1 MKNKLQLQDFTF
13 FINILKDSNKW
24 NIDDL
29 TKKLGK
35 DIETI
40 VYMLNIMSEVY
51 SVNGENFIDFEI
63 DSSENVI
70 FFEYS
75 STFKELN
82 TITDFELFKIYNLL
96 KSNQNLNIQNIN
108 KKDYKNFSKIL
119 DMYFDEKSNIEFEDN
134 LSIHLLTDINIEY
147 LKIGYDDP
155 KTYSIKPIS
164 ISNNQ
169 DGNVLEAIDLID
181 NKVKT
186 FLINRIIEVNE
197 LNLISS
203 SNKEKINSIE
213 VKFKYKNENFS
224 NKLDKDNTFFKD
236 GLCIYTFRDFNVAL
250 EFFFEHFQELQI
262 VSPNKLKIEFNKRI
276 NNLVDMINLWVLLNF
291 WLYYLSPWG

>member
-24 NIDDL
+24 KIDDL

-250 EFFFEHFQELQI
+250 DFFFEHFQELQI
-262 VSPNKLKIEFNKRI
+262 VSPNKLKIDFNKRI
-276 NNLVDMINLWVLLNF
+276 NNLVDMINL
-291 WLYYLSPWG
+291 

>member
-1 MKNKLQLQDFTF
+1 
-13 FINILKDSNKW
+13 
-24 NIDDL
+24 
-29 TKKLGK
+29 
-35 DIETI
+35 
-40 VYMLNIMSEVY
+40 MLFRS
-51 SVNGENFIDFEI
+51 ENFIDFEF
-63 DSSENVI
+63 DSSENLI

-276 NNLVDMINLWVLLNF
+276 NNLVDMINL
-291 WLYYLSPWG
+291 

>member
-24 NIDDL
+24 KIDDL

-108 KKDYKNFSKIL
+108 KKDYNNFLKIL

-147 LKIGYDDP
+147 LKIGYDEP

-276 NNLVDMINLWVLLNF
+276 NNLVDMINL
-291 WLYYLSPWG
+291 

>member
-13 FINILKDSNKW
+13 FINVLKDSNKW

-29 TKKLGK
+29 TEKLGK

-51 SVNGENFIDFEI
+51 SVNGENFINFEI
-63 DSSENVI
+63 DSSENLI

-108 KKDYKNFSKIL
+108 KKDYNNFLKIL

-224 NKLDKDNTFFKD
+224 IKLDKDNTFFKD

-262 VSPNKLKIEFNKRI
+262 ISPNKLKIEFNKRI
-276 NNLVDMINLWVLLNF
+276 NHLVDMINL
-291 WLYYLSPWG
+291 

>member
-13 FINILKDSNKW
+13 FINVLKDSNKW

-108 KKDYKNFSKIL
+108 KKDYNNFLKIL

-147 LKIGYDDP
+147 LKIGYDYS

-276 NNLVDMINLWVLLNF
+276 NNLVDMINL
-291 WLYYLSPWG
+291 

>member
-24 NIDDL
+24 KIDDL

-63 DSSENVI
+63 DSSENII

-108 KKDYKNFSKIL
+108 KKDYNNFLKIL

-186 FLINRIIEVNE
+186 FLLNRIIEVNE

-276 NNLVDMINLWVLLNF
+276 NNLVDMINL
-291 WLYYLSPWG
+291 

>member
-24 NIDDL
+24 KIDDL

-35 DIETI
+35 DIETL

-108 KKDYKNFSKIL
+108 KKDYNNFLKIL

-147 LKIGYDDP
+147 LKIGYDYP

-276 NNLVDMINLWVLLNF
+276 NNLVDMINL
-291 WLYYLSPWG
+291 

>member
-24 NIDDL
+24 KIDDL

-63 DSSENVI
+63 DSSENLI

-134 LSIHLLTDINIEY
+134 LTIHLLTDINIEY

-276 NNLVDMINLWVLLNF
+276 NNLVDMINL
-291 WLYYLSPWG
+291 

>member
-24 NIDDL
+24 KIDDL

-63 DSSENVI
+63 DSSENLI

-250 EFFFEHFQELQI
+250 DFFFEHFQELQI

-276 NNLVDMINLWVLLNF
+276 NNLVDMINL
-291 WLYYLSPWG
+291 

>member
-24 NIDDL
+24 KIDDL

-63 DSSENVI
+63 DSSENLI

-169 DGNVLEAIDLID
+169 DGNVLDAIDLID

-224 NKLDKDNTFFKD
+224 NKLDKDNIFFKD

-262 VSPNKLKIEFNKRI
+262 VSPNKLKIDFNKRI
-276 NNLVDMINLWVLLNF
+276 NNLVDMINL
-291 WLYYLSPWG
+291 

>member
-13 FINILKDSNKW
+13 FINILNDSNKW

-63 DSSENVI
+63 DSSENLI

-108 KKDYKNFSKIL
+108 KKDYNNFLKIL
-119 DMYFDEKSNIEFEDN
+119 DTYFDEKSNIEFEDN

-147 LKIGYDDP
+147 LKIGYDYP

-250 EFFFEHFQELQI
+250 DFFFEHFQDLQI

-276 NNLVDMINLWVLLNF
+276 KNLVDMINL
-291 WLYYLSPWG
+291 

>member
-24 NIDDL
+24 KIDDL

-276 NNLVDMINLWVLLNF
+276 NNLVDMINL
-291 WLYYLSPWG
+291 

>member
-24 NIDDL
+24 KIDDL

-63 DSSENVI
+63 DSSENLI

-262 VSPNKLKIEFNKRI
+262 ISPNKLKIEFNKRI
-276 NNLVDMINLWVLLNF
+276 NNLVDMINL
-291 WLYYLSPWG
+291 

>member
-24 NIDDL
+24 KIDDL

-96 KSNQNLNIQNIN
+96 KNNQNLNIQNIN

-119 DMYFDEKSNIEFEDN
+119 DMYFVEKSNIEFEDN

-169 DGNVLEAIDLID
+169 DGNVIEAIDLID

-276 NNLVDMINLWVLLNF
+276 NNLVDMINL
-291 WLYYLSPWG
+291 

>member
-24 NIDDL
+24 KIDDL

-108 KKDYKNFSKIL
+108 KKDYNNFLKIL

-276 NNLVDMINLWVLLNF
+276 NKLIDMINL
-291 WLYYLSPWG
+291 

>member
-24 NIDDL
+24 KIDDL

-63 DSSENVI
+63 DSSENI
-70 FFEYS
+70 ISFEYS

-119 DMYFDEKSNIEFEDN
+119 DMYFDEKSNIESEDN

-147 LKIGYDDP
+147 LKIGYDYP

-276 NNLVDMINLWVLLNF
+276 NNLVDMINL
-291 WLYYLSPWG
+291 

>member
-24 NIDDL
+24 KIDDL

-63 DSSENVI
+63 DSSENLI

-108 KKDYKNFSKIL
+108 KKDYNNFLKIL

-276 NNLVDMINLWVLLNF
+276 NHLVDMINL
-291 WLYYLSPWG
+291 

>member
-24 NIDDL
+24 KIDDL

-63 DSSENVI
+63 DSSENLI

-181 NKVKT
+181 NKFKT

-203 SNKEKINSIE
+203 SNKDKINSIE
-213 VKFKYKNENFS
+213 VKFKYKNENFLD
-224 NKLDKDNTFFKD
+224 KLDKDNTFFKD

-276 NNLVDMINLWVLLNF
+276 NNLVDMINL
-291 WLYYLSPWG
+291 

>member
-63 DSSENVI
+63 DSSENLI

-82 TITDFELFKIYNLL
+82 TITDFELFKIYSLL

-108 KKDYKNFSKIL
+108 KKDYNNFLKIL

-186 FLINRIIEVNE
+186 FLIIRIIEVNE

-276 NNLVDMINLWVLLNF
+276 NNLVDMINL
-291 WLYYLSPWG
+291 

>member
-24 NIDDL
+24 KIDDL

-63 DSSENVI
+63 DSSENLI

-108 KKDYKNFSKIL
+108 KKDYNNFLKIL

-147 LKIGYDDP
+147 LKIGYDEP

-276 NNLVDMINLWVLLNF
+276 NNLVDMINL
-291 WLYYLSPWG
+291 

>member
-250 EFFFEHFQELQI
+250 DFFFEHFQELQI

-276 NNLVDMINLWVLLNF
+276 NNLVDMINL
-291 WLYYLSPWG
+291 

>member
-75 STFKELN
+75 PTFKELN

-213 VKFKYKNENFS
+213 VKFKYKNENFL

-262 VSPNKLKIEFNKRI
+262 VSPNKLKLEFNKRI
-276 NNLVDMINLWVLLNF
+276 NNLVDMINL
-291 WLYYLSPWG
+291 

>member
-24 NIDDL
+24 KIDDL

-147 LKIGYDDP
+147 LKIGYDYP

-164 ISNNQ
+164 ISNNR

-276 NNLVDMINLWVLLNF
+276 NNLVDMINL
-291 WLYYLSPWG
+291 

>member
-108 KKDYKNFSKIL
+108 KKDYNNFLKIL

-155 KTYSIKPIS
+155 KSYSIKPIS

-276 NNLVDMINLWVLLNF
+276 NNLVDMINL
-291 WLYYLSPWG
+291 

>member
-108 KKDYKNFSKIL
+108 KKDYNNFLKIL

-262 VSPNKLKIEFNKRI
+262 ISPNKLKIEFNKRI
-276 NNLVDMINLWVLLNF
+276 NNLVDMINL
-291 WLYYLSPWG
+291 

>member
-24 NIDDL
+24 KIDDL

-63 DSSENVI
+63 DSSENLI

-108 KKDYKNFSKIL
+108 KKDYNNFLKIL
-119 DMYFDEKSNIEFEDN
+119 DMYFDEKSNIESEDN

-147 LKIGYDDP
+147 LKIGYDYS

-276 NNLVDMINLWVLLNF
+276 NNLVDMINL
-291 WLYYLSPWG
+291 

>member
-24 NIDDL
+24 KIDDL

-108 KKDYKNFSKIL
+108 KKDYNNFLKIL

-181 NKVKT
+181 SKVKT

-197 LNLISS
+197 FKLISS
-203 SNKEKINSIE
+203 SNKEKLNSIE

-276 NNLVDMINLWVLLNF
+276 NKLIDMIN
-291 WLYYLSPWG
+291 

>member
-13 FINILKDSNKW
+13 FINILNDSNKW

-40 VYMLNIMSEVY
+40 VYMLNIMSEIY

-63 DSSENVI
+63 DSSENLI

-108 KKDYKNFSKIL
+108 KKDYNNFLKIL
-119 DMYFDEKSNIEFEDN
+119 DTYFDEKSNIEFEDN

-147 LKIGYDDP
+147 LKIGYDYP

-250 EFFFEHFQELQI
+250 DFFFEHFQDLQI

-276 NNLVDMINLWVLLNF
+276 KNLVDMINL
-291 WLYYLSPWG
+291 

>member
-24 NIDDL
+24 KIDDL

-63 DSSENVI
+63 DSSENLI

-108 KKDYKNFSKIL
+108 KKDYNNFLKIL

-147 LKIGYDDP
+147 LKIGYDAP

-276 NNLVDMINLWVLLNF
+276 NNLVDMINL
-291 WLYYLSPWG
+291 

>member
-96 KSNQNLNIQNIN
+96 KSNQSLNIQNIN
-108 KKDYKNFSKIL
+108 KKDYNNFLKIL

-147 LKIGYDDP
+147 LKIGYNDP

-276 NNLVDMINLWVLLNF
+276 NNLVDMINL
-291 WLYYLSPWG
+291 

>member
-13 FINILKDSNKW
+13 FINILKDRNKW
-24 NIDDL
+24 KLDDL

-75 STFKELN
+75 STLKELN

-108 KKDYKNFSKIL
+108 KKDYNNFLKIL

-169 DGNVLEAIDLID
+169 DGNVLEAVDLID

-276 NNLVDMINLWVLLNF
+276 NNLVDMINL
-291 WLYYLSPWG
+291 

>member
-13 FINILKDSNKW
+13 LINILKDSNKW
-24 NIDDL
+24 KIDDL

-63 DSSENVI
+63 DSSENLI

-276 NNLVDMINLWVLLNF
+276 NNLVDMINL
-291 WLYYLSPWG
+291 

>member
-108 KKDYKNFSKIL
+108 KKDYNNFLKIL

-155 KTYSIKPIS
+155 KSYSIKPIS

-186 FLINRIIEVNE
+186 YLINRIIEVNE

-276 NNLVDMINLWVLLNF
+276 NNLVDMINL
-291 WLYYLSPWG
+291 

>member
-63 DSSENVI
+63 DSSENII

-108 KKDYKNFSKIL
+108 KKDYNNFLKIL

-276 NNLVDMINLWVLLNF
+276 NKLIDMINL
-291 WLYYLSPWG
+291 

>member
-24 NIDDL
+24 KIDDL

-63 DSSENVI
+63 DSSENLI

-108 KKDYKNFSKIL
+108 KKDYINFSKIL

-224 NKLDKDNTFFKD
+224 NKLDKDNIFFKD

-276 NNLVDMINLWVLLNF
+276 NNLVDMINL
-291 WLYYLSPWG
+291 

>member
-24 NIDDL
+24 KIDDL

-63 DSSENVI
+63 DSSENLI

-155 KTYSIKPIS
+155 KSYSIKPIS

-276 NNLVDMINLWVLLNF
+276 NNLVDMINL
-291 WLYYLSPWG
+291 

>member
-13 FINILKDSNKW
+13 FINILNDSNKW

-63 DSSENVI
+63 DSSENLI

-108 KKDYKNFSKIL
+108 KKDYNNFLKIL
-119 DMYFDEKSNIEFEDN
+119 DTYFDEKSNIEFEDN

-147 LKIGYDDP
+147 LKIGYDYP

-276 NNLVDMINLWVLLNF
+276 NNLVDMINL
-291 WLYYLSPWG
+291 

>member
-24 NIDDL
+24 KIDDL
-29 TKKLGK
+29 TKKLSK

-63 DSSENVI
+63 DSSENLI

-213 VKFKYKNENFS
+213 VKFKYKNENFL
-224 NKLDKDNTFFKD
+224 NRLDKDNTFFKD

-276 NNLVDMINLWVLLNF
+276 NNLVDMINL
-291 WLYYLSPWG
+291 

>member
-63 DSSENVI
+63 DSSENLI

-108 KKDYKNFSKIL
+108 KKDYNNFLKIL

-147 LKIGYDDP
+147 LKIGYDYS

-236 GLCIYTFRDFNVAL
+236 GLCIYTFRGFNVAL

-276 NNLVDMINLWVLLNF
+276 NNLVDMINL
-291 WLYYLSPWG
+291 